1 MWKVSAHLVP
11 WSLPVRGEA
20 VSSRLGSAVGRASL
34 LVPTAS
40 VSVSPCA
47 PVAELWTS
55 DFRQARDL
63 RVGVCGAYMRCSL
76 DSESGVRCLRKTM
89 YREVLESEIGR
100 CIFCVRGA
108 W

>member
-1 MWKVSAHLVP
+1 MCKLSAHLVP

-40 VSVSPCA
+40 VSVSLCA

-55 DFRQARDL
+55 DFRQARYL
-63 RVGVCGAYMRCSL
+63 HVGVCGTYMRCSL
-76 DSESGVRCLRKTM
+76 DSESSIRCLGKTM
-89 YREVLESEIGR
+89 YREVLESEIGH

>member
-47 PVAELWTS
+47 PVAEL
-55 DFRQARDL
+55 
-63 RVGVCGAYMRCSL
+63 
-76 DSESGVRCLRKTM
+76 
-89 YREVLESEIGR
+89 
-100 CIFCVRGA
+100 
-108 W
+108 